1 MIPEVAQEEL
11 IESELRYRRLFNTAR
26 DGILIVDFATS
37 LIIDVN
43 PFLLELLG
51 YSREEILGNPLWD
64 FGRFKDRELSK
75 NAFLTLKEKHYIRY
89 EDLPLETKAGI
100 AKAVEVVSNVYGEGD
115 RKVIQCNIRDISER
129 KQAERTAQQL
139 LQSRQLESIGQ
150 LAGGVAHDFN
160 NLLQIILGYGEL
172 LVDSPNLNEAERRAL
187 AEMYEAGKSAKN
199 LTHRLLAFSSRQILE
214 PVFMDLNEA
223 VKEANA
229 M

>member
-1 MIPEVAQEEL
+1 
-11 IESELRYRRLFNTAR
+11 
-26 DGILIVDFATS
+26 
-37 LIIDVN
+37 
-43 PFLLELLG
+43 
-51 YSREEILGNPLWD
+51 
-64 FGRFKDRELSK
+64 
-75 NAFLTLKEKHYIRY
+75 
-89 EDLPLETKAGI
+89 
-100 AKAVEVVSNVYGEGD
+100 
-115 RKVIQCNIRDISER
+115 
-129 KQAERTAQQL
+129 
-139 LQSRQLESIGQ
+139 
-150 LAGGVAHDFN
+150 VAHDFN